1 MMKTSKII
9 MLSTLLGLV
18 ACSSDDTVLQEGEE
32 GCIPIT
38 FAAIDIQE
46 QTRATDGLLESNF
59 DSGKDI
65 NVNIKAGSAAAV
77 DYTFT
82 TGSGGS
88 MSLKETDPV
97 QPVPYYPTGN
107 NTTIIKVWYPANA
120 GATFAVSSEQN
131 VDDNY
136 KASDLMYG
144 KPYDTDADDYIEGCS
159 IGKPT
164 TNPAPAVNL
173 KFEHLLSKVKIKL
186 TKGTGVTSITGIQLV
201 GVKTSVTFDSSTGTA
216 TTIDGTT
223 GNITVAS
230 GSTDIAD
237 GTSYYSALIP
247 AQAVDGNFLVITTSA
262 GDATYSLTKT
272 FAAGHQ
278 YTINLTVSSAEIGTT
293 TAITGWSDGGTGSFP
308 ANTMQILTFNV
319 NGAIFNM
326 MPVEG
331 GSYSM
336 TYSTSAS
343 TSDDVTVTG
352 TLSDYYIGQTEVTN
366 YLYRTVI
373 PGNLPSNGH
382 TQDAYP
388 VQCVT
393 WDMINNASTGFLK
406 TLNEKLATQ
415 LAAYG
420 MSGAT
425 FVLPSEAQWQYA
437 AMGGK
442 KGNGYT
448 YSGSNYLENVAWWG
462 VGEDGTSKWY
472 SNPSGTKKYGNSE
485 GTTHLIGTKDA
496 NELGLYDMTGNV
508 WEWCRDSYADI
519 AAGNL
524 GKDYVKTTSST
535 EHVIRGGGWG
545 NITPQEYYQR
555 VSYRD
560 KLSATRDDVGFR
572 LALVLQ

>member
-46 QTRATDGLLESNF
+46 QTRATDGLLESYF

-107 NTTIIKVWYPANA
+107 NTTIIKAWYPANA

-262 GDATYSLTKT
+262 GNATYSLTKT

-293 TAITGWSDGGTGSFP
+293 TAITAWSDGGTGSFP

-366 YLYRTVI
+366 ALYKAVMVTLPTSTLTNANI
-373 PGNLPSNGH
+373 PL
-382 TQDAYP
+382 P
-388 VQCVT
+388 VQCVS
-393 WDMINNASTGFLK
+393 WDMINSGSGFLA
-406 TLNEKLATQ
+406 TLNQKLASQ

-448 YSGSNYLENVAWWG
+448 YSGSNNIEEVAWWQG
-462 VGEDGTSKWY
+462 N
-472 SNPSGTKKYGNSE
+472 SNNKIQSVGTKA
-485 GTTHLIGTKDA
+485 A
-496 NELGLYDMTGNV
+496 NELGLYDMSGNV
-508 WEWCRDSYADI
+508 AEWCSDPY
-519 AAGNL
+519 G
-524 GKDYVKTTSST
+524 TTD
-535 EHVIRGGGWG
+535 HIVRGGGWKDPFG
-545 NITPQEYYQR
+545 ANNYQA
-555 VSYRD
+555 VSFRAHYNG
-560 KLSATRDDVGFR
+560 LVESLGFR